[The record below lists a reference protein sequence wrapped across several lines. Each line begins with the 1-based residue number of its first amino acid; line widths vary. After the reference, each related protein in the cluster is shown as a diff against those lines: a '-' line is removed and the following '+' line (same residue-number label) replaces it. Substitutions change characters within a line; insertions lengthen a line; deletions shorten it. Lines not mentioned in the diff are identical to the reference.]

1 MILDKLENASLYLGI
16 SCNLKKGFEFLINA
30 DLNALSKG
38 RHEIDGNDVF
48 ALVSEYESKK
58 PEDCRLESHRIYTD
72 IQYLVSGKE
81 LIGFESLKDQTVIF
95 EYSPEKDIAFYQGEG
110 IPILIEA
117 GMFAVFFPQDVHRP
131 CIQVSWP
138 EKVKK
143 VVIKVK
149 ID

>member
-1 MILDKLENASLYLGI
+1 MIVDKLENASLYTCI
-16 SCNLKKGFEFLINA
+16 SNNLRKGFEFLKNT
-30 DLNALSKG
+30 DLISVSTG
-38 RHEIDGNDVF
+38 RHEIDSNEVF
-48 ALVSEYESKK
+48 ALVSEYDSKNQ
-58 PEDCRLESHRIYTD
+58 EDCRLESHRIYTD

-131 CIQVSWP
+131 CIQVSLP

-143 VVIKVK
+143 IVVKVK
-149 ID
+149 I